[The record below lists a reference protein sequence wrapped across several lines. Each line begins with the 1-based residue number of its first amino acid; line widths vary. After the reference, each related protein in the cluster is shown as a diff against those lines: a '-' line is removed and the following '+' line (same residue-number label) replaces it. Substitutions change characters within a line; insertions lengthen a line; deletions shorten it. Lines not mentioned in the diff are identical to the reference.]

1 MKNFFK
7 CNLIIEKNLHL
18 EIFIYCYF
26 IINFF
31 YYNLISVIFIKGT
44 NLINIKNTIKNSLLN
59 PIKHFKLKYLPLLMV
74 YFAYGASGISG
85 VAETFW
91 VKEEL
96 HLSAAALISLGVW
109 LSIPWTIKM
118 VFGQLVDSVPILGS
132 QRRVYVYIGAGF
144 IAAGTVLLI
153 GLAGNHD
160 WAKFSSKDNVY
171 IIASFLTVI
180 GFVLQDVVADT
191 MSTEVVDRNQP
202 QEKVEEEL
210 AYVQILGRLAISLAG
225 VMVAGLSGWLAQVL
239 PYETVFEIALIIPL
253 ISIIGVTVVKLDIAK
268 PSPINCKI
276 LCGGLLF
283 AVFVVLMG
291 YAEYQDWHNKILK
304 IFFKHSQDIIFV
316 VSLAIIS
323 YMLSIVLKEIDE
335 VKRKFIIK
343 TAIVIF
349 IYRAMPSVGPGLQWW
364 EIDVLHFDKAFF
376 GTLAQIGA
384 VLSILGMWLFSDF
397 IAKKPAHYTLLWLT
411 IITTILFLPIIG
423 LYYGIPQALGLSP
436 RTVAI
441 IDTAVESPFAQ
452 LSMIPLLTLIAIYA
466 PEGKRATWFALM
478 ASLMNLALTAGG
490 ILTKYLNEIFVVSR
504 EVVENGKVIVPQ
516 DYSNLGVLMIIVT
529 VLNVTVPT
537 VTIYYLMIRKSSR
550 IN

>member
-1 MKNFFK
+1 M
-7 CNLIIEKNLHL
+7 
-18 EIFIYCYF
+18 
-26 IINFF
+26 
-31 YYNLISVIFIKGT
+31 
-44 NLINIKNTIKNSLLN
+44 INIKEAIKNSLLN

-96 HLSAAALISLGVW
+96 NLSAAALVSLGVW

-118 VFGQLVDSVPILGS
+118 VFGQLVDSVPIFGS
-132 QRRVYVYIGAGF
+132 QRRAYVYIGAAF

-153 GLAGNHD
+153 GLAGD
-160 WAKFSSKDNVY
+160 YKWAKFSTKENVY
-171 IIASFLTVI
+171 ILSALLSVI
-180 GFVLQDVVADT
+180 GFVLQDVTADA
-191 MSTEVVDRNQP
+191 MSTEVVDRNLP
-202 QEKVEEEL
+202 EEKVQEEL

-239 PYETVFEIALIIPL
+239 SYEDVFKISLIIPL
-253 ISIIGVTVVKLDIAK
+253 ISVIGVTIVKLDTPK

-276 LCGGLLF
+276 LCGGLAF

-291 YAEYQDWHNKILK
+291 YGQYQHWSNKI
-304 IFFKHSQDIIFV
+304 ITFFFKYSQEIVFL
-316 VSLAIIS
+316 VSLGVII
-323 YMLSIVLKEIDE
+323 YMLSLILKDIDE
-335 VKRKFIIK
+335 KTRSFIVK

-349 IYRAMPSVGPGLQWW
+349 VYRAMPSVGPGLQWW
-364 EIDVLHFDKAFF
+364 EIDVLGFDKAFF

-384 VLSILGMWLFSDF
+384 ILSILGMWLFSDF

-411 IITTILFLPIIG
+411 VITTILFLPIIG
-423 LYYGIPQALGLSP
+423 LYYGIPQAIGLSP
-436 RTVAI
+436 KTVAI
-441 IDTAVESPFAQ
+441 IDTALESPFAQ

-490 ILTKYLNEIFVVSR
+490 LFTKYLNEIFVVSR
-504 EVVENGKVIVPQ
+504 KVVENGVVVVPQ
-516 DYSNLGVLMIIVT
+516 DYSRLGILMIIVT
-529 VLNVTVPT
+529 VLNVTIPV
-537 VTIYYLMIRKSSR
+537 VTIYYLMIRKK
-550 IN
+550 N

>member
-1 MKNFFK
+1 M
-7 CNLIIEKNLHL
+7 
-18 EIFIYCYF
+18 
-26 IINFF
+26 
-31 YYNLISVIFIKGT
+31 
-44 NLINIKNTIKNSLLN
+44 INIKEAIKNSLLN

-96 HLSAAALISLGVW
+96 NLSAAALVSLGVW

-118 VFGQLVDSVPILGS
+118 VFGQLVDSVPIFGS
-132 QRRVYVYIGAGF
+132 QRRAYVYIGAAF

-153 GLAGNHD
+153 GLAGD
-160 WAKFSSKDNVY
+160 YKWAKFSTKENVY
-171 IIASFLTVI
+171 ILSALLSVI
-180 GFVLQDVVADT
+180 GFVLQDVTADA
-191 MSTEVVDRNQP
+191 MSTEVVDRNLP
-202 QEKVEEEL
+202 EEKVQEEL

-239 PYETVFEIALIIPL
+239 SYEDVFKISLIIPL
-253 ISIIGVTVVKLDIAK
+253 ISVIGVTIVKLDTPK

-276 LCGGLLF
+276 LCGGLAF

-291 YAEYQDWHNKILK
+291 YGQYQHWSNKI
-304 IFFKHSQDIIFV
+304 IAFFFKYSQEIVFL
-316 VSLAIIS
+316 VSLGVII
-323 YMLSIVLKEIDE
+323 YMLSLILKDIDE
-335 VKRKFIIK
+335 KTRSFIVK

-349 IYRAMPSVGPGLQWW
+349 VYRAMPSVGPGLQWW
-364 EIDVLHFDKAFF
+364 EIDVLGFDKAFF

-384 VLSILGMWLFSDF
+384 ILSILGMWLFSDF

-411 IITTILFLPIIG
+411 VITTILFLPIIG
-423 LYYGIPQALGLSP
+423 LYYGIPQAIGLSP
-436 RTVAI
+436 KTVAI
-441 IDTAVESPFAQ
+441 IDTALESPFAQ

-490 ILTKYLNEIFVVSR
+490 LFTKYLNEIFVVSR
-504 EVVENGKVIVPQ
+504 KVVENGVVVVPQ
-516 DYSNLGVLMIIVT
+516 DYSRLGILMIIVT
-529 VLNVTVPT
+529 VLNVTIPV
-537 VTIYYLMIRKSSR
+537 VTIYYLMIRKK
-550 IN
+550 N

>member
-1 MKNFFK
+1 M
-7 CNLIIEKNLHL
+7 
-18 EIFIYCYF
+18 
-26 IINFF
+26 
-31 YYNLISVIFIKGT
+31 
-44 NLINIKNTIKNSLLN
+44 INIKQAIKKSLLN

-91 VKEEL
+91 VKEQL

-118 VFGQLVDSVPILGS
+118 VFGQLVDSVPIFGS

-144 IAAGTVLLI
+144 IAAGTILLI

-160 WAKFSSKDNVY
+160 WAKFTSKDNVY
-171 IIASFLTVI
+171 ILASFLTVI

-202 QEKVEEEL
+202 KEKVEEEL

-225 VMVAGLSGWLAQVL
+225 VMVAGLSGWLAQIL
-239 PYETVFEIALIIPL
+239 PYERVFEIALIIPL
-253 ISIIGVTVVKLDIAK
+253 ISITGVTIVKLDVAK

-283 AVFVVLMG
+283 AVFVVFMG
-291 YAEYQDWHNKILK
+291 YAEYQNWQNKILK
-304 IFFKHSQDIIFV
+304 FIFKHSQDIIFI
-316 VSLAIIS
+316 VSLGVIS
-323 YMLSIVLKEIDE
+323 YMLSLVLKDIDE

-349 IYRAMPSVGPGLQWW
+349 VYRAMPSVGPALQWW

-384 VLSILGMWLFSDF
+384 ILSILGMWLFSDF

-423 LYYGIPQALGLSP
+423 LYYGIPQSLGLSP
-436 RTVAI
+436 GTVAI
-441 IDTAVESPFAQ
+441 IDTALDSPFAQ

-490 ILTKYLNEIFVVSR
+490 IFTKYLNEIFVVSR
-504 EVVENGKVIVPQ
+504 QVVENGKIIVPE
-516 DYSNLGVLMIIVT
+516 DYSELGILMIIVT
-529 VLNVTVPT
+529 VLNVTIPT
-537 VTIYYLMIRKSSR
+537 VTIYYLMIKNSSK